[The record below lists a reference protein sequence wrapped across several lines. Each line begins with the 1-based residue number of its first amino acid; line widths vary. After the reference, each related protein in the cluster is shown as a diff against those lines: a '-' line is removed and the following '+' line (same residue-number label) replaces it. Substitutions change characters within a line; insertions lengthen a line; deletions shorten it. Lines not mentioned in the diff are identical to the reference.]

1 VLVKQLVLVS
11 EMLDLKLVALL
22 VHSSAFGL
30 VPKSVAMVQQ
40 LVSVSVMESDQ
51 VSVKGLDVESASEWV
66 NELVPELDLELVM
79 ESEQVSVETLEA
91 LDCWSAQLL
100 LRSNM

>member
-1 VLVKQLVLVS
+1 VLVLQLVLRS
-11 EMLDLKLVALL
+11 ELSDLELVTLL
-22 VHSSAFGL
+22 VHPSAFGL
-30 VPKSVAMVQQ
+30 VAESVAM
-40 LVSVSVMESDQ
+40 
-51 VSVKGLDVESASEWV
+51 DVESASEWV